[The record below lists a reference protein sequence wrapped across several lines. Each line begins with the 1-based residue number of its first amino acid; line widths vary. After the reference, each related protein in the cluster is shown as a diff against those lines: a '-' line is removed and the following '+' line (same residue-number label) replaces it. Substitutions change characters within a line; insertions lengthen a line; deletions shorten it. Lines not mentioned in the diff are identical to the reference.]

1 MLLGNNIKLRYLCRD
16 ITNQTSTRKM
26 NMTLILSLIAIGLLA
41 GILSGFMGVGGGV
54 VMVPLMIL
62 LLGYNQHQAQGMSLA
77 VLAVPVTLLAAYT
90 YHNAGSPINWKY
102 ALVIAG
108 FFVVGGF
115 IGSKFAVSIPQNILK
130 KSFAVILVIAA
141 VKMFFS
147 K

>member
-1 MLLGNNIKLRYLCRD
+1 MNI
-16 ITNQTSTRKM
+16 
-26 NMTLILSLIAIGLLA
+26 TLIFSLVLIGLLA

-62 LLGYNQHQAQGMSLA
+62 FLGYSQHQAQGLSLA
-77 VLAVPVTLLAAYT
+77 VLAVPVTFLAAYT
-90 YHNAGSPINWKY
+90 YYVNPVGGEQAFNWKY
-102 ALVIAG
+102 GLIIAA
-108 FFVVGGF
+108 FFVVGGY

-141 VKMFFS
+141 IKMFFS